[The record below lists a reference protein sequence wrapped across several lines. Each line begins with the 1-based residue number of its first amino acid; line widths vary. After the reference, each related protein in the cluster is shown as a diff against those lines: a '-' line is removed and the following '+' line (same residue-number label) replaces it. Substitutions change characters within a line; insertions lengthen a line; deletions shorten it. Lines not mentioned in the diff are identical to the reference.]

1 MSEQLSTF
9 DGFLVKQPCKLLRIL
24 SDKAR
29 CCGFKFAMKRKK
41 SCIELGQFTRG
52 IQTRLRLNEFF

>member
-9 DGFLVKQPCKLLRIL
+9 ISFCWEHYGFLFKQPCKLLRIL

-29 CCGFKFAMKRKK
+29 CCGFKFAMKEKK
-41 SCIELGQFTRG
+41 VVYSIARP
-52 IQTRLRLNEFF
+52 IY